1 MRSRIIGWLSC
12 GRREPK
18 VREVVP
24 VEYVLAA
31 IPWSELVTDADGSR
45 RVRLPSGVETLPVV
59 TITDWEGEWPA
70 RINQ

>member
-1 MRSRIIGWLSC
+1 M
-12 GRREPK
+12 
-18 VREVVP
+18 REVVP

-59 TITDWEGEWPA
+59 TVTSWEGEWPA